1 MSSSAFTPTQ
11 IEVTNNVPVNVPVV
25 TAWENYT
32 PTFNGFGTPTG
43 IDARW
48 MRVGTSLK
56 AQIKFTS
63 GTVSATTA
71 RISIPSGLTIDSSAQ
86 NKIIGT
92 VATQTTTTTGIP
104 TIALVFVESGQT
116 TNISFSNTADGTT
129 SKSLSACNATQLF
142 NSNFA
147 EALQFEVPIA
157 EWSGSGT
164 TTLATR
170 AVEEYAW
177 NSSTS
182 TLDDS
187 TSFAYGPSGV
197 TFKAFAPTGVNYV
210 YRRVRFQTAIQ
221 ATDSILLEI
230 NDGTTNNWL
239 PAASAF
245 YPYQQND
252 AGTTNYGV
260 AVTRV
265 GGSSTDV
272 DVRFFSQATKTSG
285 DTWSA
290 NSTWKWRLRKV
301 SSGAQVGYPVSAR
314 NIVGDT
320 SGSVVPT
327 GMVGEVRSFT
337 ARTIAAVTT
346 GMTASAA
353 LDTLPAGRWHIV
365 PNVTA
370 TAAASATTIE
380 VIISSNNANDGTGS
394 IGSYSAANT
403 SGVTSGNWGFPLQN
417 CILDVSTS
425 QTLYAKAQSTGAN
438 RNAIVSGYAI
448 RIA

>member
-25 TAWENYT
+25 TRD
-32 PTFNGFGTPTG
+32 TFFVPSIGISGTFASQKG
-43 IDARW
+43 EYQRSGNRMNAR
-48 MRVGTSLK
+48 VQLTF
-56 AQIKFTS
+56 A
-63 GTVSATTA
+63 TVSAINSPYT
-71 RISIPSGLTIDSSAQ
+71 LTIPDSLNYDGSNIPVSDEPIVGTFSLWDASASY
-86 NKIIGT
+86 IEYIGT
-92 VATQTTTTTGIP
+92 VHVNSATTLKFKAHGQTAFNNSSVP
-104 TIALVFVESGQT
+104 VTIAANDILEIQ
-116 TNISFSNTADGTT
+116 FS
-129 SKSLSACNATQLF
+129 L
-142 NSNFA
+142 
-147 EALQFEVPIA
+147 PIA

-252 AGTTNYGV
+252 AGTTNYGI

-425 QTLYAKAQSTGAN
+425 QILYAKAQSTGAN